1 MTTLPSK
8 RNPFGDERQ
17 FGYGV
22 GSILALIGAYL
33 IWRRSQSAVGATL
46 LSVGVSLVALGVVY
60 PRALVYLNRWWLR
73 IADGLSFVSTR
84 VVLGFVFFIVVTPTG
99 VVRRLTGWD
108 PLGRRRYRG
117 TSYWVPYSERQRDPK
132 HFEKMF

>member
-8 RNPFGDERQ
+8 RNPLGDERQ
-17 FGYGV
+17 SRYGV

-46 LSVGVSLVALGVVY
+46 LSVGVSLEALGVVH
-60 PRALVYLNRWWLR
+60 PSALVYLNRWWLR

-84 VVLGFVFFIVVTPTG
+84 VVLAFCVFH
-99 VVRRLTGWD
+99 
-108 PLGRRRYRG
+108 RG
-117 TSYWVPYSERQRDPK
+117 NTDWCQ
-132 HFEKMF
+132 

>member
-46 LSVGVSLVALGVVY
+46 LSVGVSLVGAWCCLSARTGLPEPLVV
-60 PRALVYLNRWWLR
+60 ADCRW
-73 IADGLSFVSTR
+73 S
-84 VVLGFVFFIVVTPTG
+84 
-99 VVRRLTGWD
+99 VVRQHSGCSRFCVFHRGNSDWCREAVNRLGSTWS
-108 PLGRRRYRG
+108 PAVPWNELLGA
-117 TSYWVPYSERQRDPK
+117 V
-132 HFEKMF
+132 F